1 MNRFTIYLAIIAFLF
16 SLSGAHAG
24 TLPGIDRPTII
35 AQAAYEHVDNNGRS
49 ESYWRQKADNLRQQL
64 DDQKVKLDTANKQ
77 EQHCKDQ
84 QITYYRGLPRDCA
97 SMYRYQKIS
106 IGDKIAQ
113 IQKGLEVDLPE
124 EARKA
129 GAYPGWLR

>member
-1 MNRFTIYLAIIAFLF
+1 MNKFTIGIAIIALLF
-16 SLSGAHAG
+16 SLSGA
-24 TLPGIDRPTII
+24 
-35 AQAAYEHVDNNGRS
+35 QAASEHVDDNGRG

-64 DDQKVKLDTANKQ
+64 SDQQVALDTVNKQ
-77 EQHCKDQ
+77 VQHCKDQ
-84 QITYYRGLPRDCA
+84 QITYYRGLPRDCV
-97 SMYRYQKIS
+97 SMYRNQKIS
-106 IGDKIAQ
+106 IEDKMAQ